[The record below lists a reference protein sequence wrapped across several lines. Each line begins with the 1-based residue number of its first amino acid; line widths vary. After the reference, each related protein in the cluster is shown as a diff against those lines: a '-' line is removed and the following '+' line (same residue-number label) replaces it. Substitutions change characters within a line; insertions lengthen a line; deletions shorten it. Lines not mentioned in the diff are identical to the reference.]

1 MFLNICFLKKLFFI
15 TMLTSLSLY
24 VANATDINEQNKI
37 EIKASDKLEW
47 HQLENKIVALGD
59 AEVKSSLFSINA
71 NKIEGFYE
79 GLIGKGKLQKLI
91 ASEKAT
97 FKTSQIT
104 INSNFMNYN
113 LANENLLVEGDNISM
128 ISNLGTVYSQKRLF
142 YKKNEKK
149 IILDGNVLII
159 LKNPETKINA
169 NKLTIKIDE
178 NENIIYVKAIDNV
191 NVIID
196 NLQQNISSNEAE
208 FFNLEQKINFEGN
221 VIIKQNESFLKGN
234 SAVID
239 IEKGLS
245 SITSNEQ
252 NSVTGVFY

>member
-24 VANATDINEQNKI
+24 VANATDINEENKI

-79 GLIGKGKLQKLI
+79 GLLGKGKIQNLI

-149 IILDGNVLII
+149 IILDGNVLIN
-159 LKNPETKINA
+159 LKNPEAKINA
-169 NKLTIKIDE
+169 NKLIIKIDE
-178 NENIIYVKAIDNV
+178 NEKITTIKAIEKV
-191 NVIID
+191 KVKID
-196 NLQQNISSNEAE
+196 SLEQNISSDTAE
-208 FFNLEQKINFEGN
+208 LFNIDQKINFEGN
-221 VIIKQNESFLKGN
+221 VVIKQNESFLKGN

-239 IEKGLS
+239 FKKGLS
-245 SITSNEQ
+245 SMSSNEQ

>member
-1 MFLNICFLKKLFFI
+1 MFLNIFFLKKLFFI

-59 AEVKSSLFSINA
+59 AQVKSSLFSINA

>member
-1 MFLNICFLKKLFFI
+1 MFLGIFYFKKIFFI
-15 TMLTSLSLY
+15 IIFTNLPLY
-24 VANATDINEQNKI
+24 VATATDLNAENKI
-37 EIKASDKLEW
+37 EITASDKLEW
-47 HQLENKIVALGD
+47 YQLENKIVALGD
-59 AEVKSSLFSINA
+59 AEIKSSLFSINA
-71 NKIEGFYE
+71 NKIEGFYQ
-79 GLIGKGKLQKLI
+79 GLIGKGKIQNLI

-113 LANENLLVEGDNISM
+113 LAKQTLLVEGDNISM
-128 ISNLGTVYSQKRLF
+128 FSSLGSVYAQNRLF

-149 IILDGNVLII
+149 IILDGNVSII
-159 LKNPETKINA
+159 LLNPQTKINA

-178 NENIIYVKAIDNV
+178 SENIIYVKAIDNV

-196 NLQQNISSNEAE
+196 SLQQNISSNEAE

-221 VIIKQNESFLKGN
+221 VIMKQNESFLKGN

-239 IEKGLS
+239 FEKGLS
-245 SITSNEQ
+245 SIISNEQ

>member
-1 MFLNICFLKKLFFI
+1 MFLNIFFLKKLFFI

-24 VANATDINEQNKI
+24 VANATEINVENKI

-47 HQLENKIVALGD
+47 YQLENKIVALGD
-59 AEVKSSLFSINA
+59 AEVKSSFFSINA

-79 GLIGKGKLQKLI
+79 GLIGKGKIQNLI

-128 ISNLGTVYSQKRLF
+128 ISSLGTVYSQKRLF

-169 NKLTIKIDE
+169 NKLTIKIDK
-178 NENIIYVKAIDNV
+178 NENIIYVRAIDNV

-196 NLQQNISSNEAE
+196 SLQQNISSNEAE

-239 IEKGLS
+239 LEKGLS

>member
-1 MFLNICFLKKLFFI
+1 MFLNICFLKKLFII
-15 TMLTSLSLY
+15 TMLTSLSVF
-24 VANATDINEQNKI
+24 VANATEINVENKI

-47 HQLENKIVALGD
+47 YQLENKIVALGD
-59 AEVKSSLFSINA
+59 AEVKSSFFSINA

-79 GLIGKGKLQKLI
+79 GLIGKGKIQNLI

-113 LANENLLVEGDNISM
+113 LANENLLVEGDDISM

-169 NKLTIKIDE
+169 NKLTIKIDK

-196 NLQQNISSNEAE
+196 SLQQNISSNEAE

-239 IEKGLS
+239 LEKGLS

>member
-1 MFLNICFLKKLFFI
+1 
-15 TMLTSLSLY
+15 MLTSLSLY
-24 VANATDINEQNKI
+24 VANATDINEENKI

-79 GLIGKGKLQKLI
+79 GLIGKGKIHNLI

-128 ISNLGTVYSQKRLF
+128 ISSLGTVYSQKRLF
-142 YKKNEKK
+142 YKK
-149 IILDGNVLII
+149 
-159 LKNPETKINA
+159 
-169 NKLTIKIDE
+169 
-178 NENIIYVKAIDNV
+178 
-191 NVIID
+191 
-196 NLQQNISSNEAE
+196 
-208 FFNLEQKINFEGN
+208 
-221 VIIKQNESFLKGN
+221 
-234 SAVID
+234 
-239 IEKGLS
+239 
-245 SITSNEQ
+245 
-252 NSVTGVFY
+252 

>member
-1 MFLNICFLKKLFFI
+1 MFLRIGYLKKIYFI
-15 TMLTSLSLY
+15 TIFTSLSLY
-24 VANATDINEQNKI
+24 LATATELIAENKI
-37 EIKASDKLEW
+37 EIRASDKLEW
-47 HQLENKIVALGD
+47 YQLENKIVALGE

-71 NKIEGFYE
+71 NKIVGFYE
-79 GLIGKGKLQKLI
+79 DLIGKGKIENLI

-113 LANENLLVEGDNISM
+113 LAKETLLVEGDNISM
-128 ISNLGTVYSQKRLF
+128 ISGLGTVYSRKRLL
-142 YKKNEKK
+142 YNKDEKK

-159 LKNPETKINA
+159 LKNPETRINA

-178 NENIIYVKAIDNV
+178 NENITYVKAIDNV

-196 NLQQNISSNEAE
+196 SLQQNISSNEAE
-208 FFNLEQKINFEGN
+208 FFNLEKKINFEGN
-221 VIIKQNESFLKGN
+221 VIIKQNDSFLKGN

-239 IEKGLS
+239 FEQGLS